1 MFLFEPC
8 QPKNLMIT
16 HNFSVNIGGEVFQK
30 NIETMQR
37 ISSTVSKVIGSVCP
51 NLSLSIELKSIWSE
65 IVGEEFVALT
75 SLREARYINDG
86 ISVCINVLSSAAI
99 IFKYNS
105 AEITDRISKLVGIRD
120 VKLVIKQVA
129 DLNPKMNSR
138 DKDAA

>member
-1 MFLFEPC
+1 
-8 QPKNLMIT
+8 
-16 HNFSVNIGGEVFQK
+16 
-30 NIETMQR
+30 MQR

-129 DLNPKMNSR
+129 DLNPKMELR

>member
-1 MFLFEPC
+1 
-8 QPKNLMIT
+8 
-16 HNFSVNIGGEVFQK
+16 
-30 NIETMQR
+30 MQR

-75 SLREARYINDG
+75 SLREARYI
-86 ISVCINVLSSAAI
+86 INVLSSAAI

-129 DLNPKMNSR
+129 DLNPKMELR

>member
-1 MFLFEPC
+1 
-8 QPKNLMIT
+8 
-16 HNFSVNIGGEVFQK
+16 
-30 NIETMQR
+30 MQR

-75 SLREARYINDG
+75 SLREARYIN
-86 ISVCINVLSSAAI
+86 VLSSAAI

-129 DLNPKMNSR
+129 DLNPKMELR